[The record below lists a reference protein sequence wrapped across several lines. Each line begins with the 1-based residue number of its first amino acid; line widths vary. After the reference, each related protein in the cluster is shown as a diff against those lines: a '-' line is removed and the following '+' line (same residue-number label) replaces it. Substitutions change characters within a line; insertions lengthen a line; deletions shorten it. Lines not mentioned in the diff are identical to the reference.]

1 MSPVRRVADALPDFP
16 WDSLADAK
24 AAATAHPGEI
34 VDLSVGTP
42 VDPVPA
48 FIADALRN
56 AAERWAGYPTVWGT
70 PQLRAAM
77 IDYLASRWQ
86 VPGLDEPNV
95 LPVMGSKEFV
105 AQLPSQLGLGAQDV
119 VVIPKVAYPTYEV
132 GALLADCQVVR
143 ADDPAEL
150 ATANTAQPPALIWLN
165 YPANPH
171 GSIADLELL
180 RSWVSYAH
188 ETGAVLASDE
198 CYGEFGWDEEPI
210 SVLDPR
216 VNDGDRS
223 NLIAVFSLS
232 KRSNLAGYRA
242 AFTAGCKGVLG
253 NLLELR
259 KHAGAMV
266 AGPVQEA
273 MAVALGDQ
281 AHVEVQRERY
291 LRRRELLRPALEA
304 AGFRIEHSEGSL
316 YLWATRDESGRDSV
330 RWLAERG
337 ILVAP
342 GDFYGDQAA
351 DFVRVALTATDERI
365 DEACARL
372 TA

>member
-1 MSPVRRVADALPDFP
+1 MSPARRIADELPDFP
-16 WDSLADAK
+16 WDSLAHAK
-24 AAATAHPGEI
+24 ATATAHLDGI

-42 VDPVPA
+42 VDPVPE
-48 FIADALRN
+48 FIAATLGQ
-56 AAERWAGYPTVWGT
+56 AADRWAGYPTVWGT
-70 PQLRAAM
+70 PKLRAA
-77 IDYLASRWQ
+77 IITYLATRWQ
-86 VPGLDEPNV
+86 VPDLDEPNV

-105 AQLPSQLGLGAQDV
+105 AQLPSQLGLGSSDL

-132 GALLADCQVVR
+132 GALLAGCRIVR

-150 ATANTAQPPALIWLN
+150 SETPSLIWLN

-171 GSIADLELL
+171 GAIADIDLL
-180 RSWVSYAH
+180 RSWVSYARQH
-188 ETGAVLASDE
+188 GAVLASDE
-198 CYGEFGWDEEPI
+198 CYGEFGWEADPI

-253 NLLELR
+253 GLLELR

-273 MAVALGDQ
+273 MTAALGDQ
-281 AHVEVQRERY
+281 QHVELQRERY
-291 LRRRELLRPALEA
+291 GRRREMLRPALEQ
-304 AGFRIEHSEGSL
+304 AGFTIEHSQGSL
-316 YLWATRDESGRDSV
+316 YLWATRQESGRDSV
-330 RWLAERG
+330 NWLAERG

-342 GDFYGDQAA
+342 GDFYGELAN
-351 DFVRVALTATDERI
+351 DFVRVALTASDERI
-365 DEACARL
+365 DAACVRL
-372 TA
+372 TSEA